1 MHKDCG
7 LEGLT
12 FNMPSRVKSQ
22 FADECNLSLI
32 IQRFLKTGQLPNIVQ
47 RQTLESDA
55 GVSPD
60 LFENL
65 DLARRMTEQFE
76 ALPLEERNRYNNDP
90 LNWLEVVSASRVTA
104 DDSAAVPA
112 DDSAAVPTADSAG
125 VSVG

>member
-12 FNMPSRVKSQ
+12 FNMPSRVKPQ

-32 IQRFLKTGQLPNIVQ
+32 IQRFLKTGQLPNIAQ

-65 DLARRMTEQFE
+65 DIARRMTERFE
-76 ALPLEERNRYNNDP
+76 ALSLEERNRYNNDP
-90 LNWLEVVSASRVTA
+90 LTWIDVVSAGRDTA
-104 DDSAAVPA
+104 ADPAADSAADPA
-112 DDSAAVPTADSAG
+112 ADPAAEVAG
-125 VSVG
+125 